1 MKMFTYLFLCH
12 NRRVL
17 RKAIEVAECL
27 ERQHTNVLL
36 IGKNLV
42 RLSYVIFKISFEFL

>member
-1 MKMFTYLFLCH
+1 MFTYLLLYH

-17 RKAIEVAECL
+17 KKAIEVVECL

-36 IGKNLV
+36 IGKNLM
-42 RLSYVIFKISFEFL
+42 RLSYVFF